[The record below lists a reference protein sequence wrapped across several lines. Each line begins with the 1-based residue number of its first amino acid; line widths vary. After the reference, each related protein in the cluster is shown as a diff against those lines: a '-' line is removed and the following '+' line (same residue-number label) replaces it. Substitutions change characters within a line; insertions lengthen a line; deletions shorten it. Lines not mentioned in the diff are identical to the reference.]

1 MSFRRVGGLAAV
13 VLSTAL
19 WMACG
24 QVYRPVVIPT
34 TTTPPNPA
42 NFHAVFAVNSN
53 GSFDPTS
60 QIFSFDV
67 GSALQFDVA
76 GDAVIGATGGIG
88 SSGGHIGVNPTHAA
102 ILPNNS
108 RIFVASAGSAEGG
121 ADVISAFT
129 PAFDSTIAT
138 GLGSVTTFTL
148 PNVVGSSQASSISL
162 LNESGNLVTATLTA
176 PLSNVQAG
184 NVVVVSGAGSA
195 GYDGIFTLSAVS
207 GSTIQYIDSVAGLA
221 DASGG
226 TATVSPNFCR
236 YLPDF
241 VSIAQNTTAFVANYG
256 VDADPNCNLAS
267 TDSVAVLIPS
277 LNTISNITYLAA
289 GSHPVSLAATP
300 DGTKLYVANQG
311 NNTVSSLNTVDM
323 SQNTVTGFSGAT
335 PVWVVAR
342 GDSKKVYVLTQGDGQ
357 LITLDTA
364 TDTVTSSLPVGA
376 GANFLVYDSHLQRLY
391 VTNPATGTLYVFVTS
406 FTDSSGLHDLPQQL
420 AAIPIPGATG
430 CSGCTAPAPV
440 SVTALADGSRA
451 YVASYQ
457 LSSCSDPVFSTSCLV
472 IPQVTVIDA
481 ASNTIK
487 KTLSA
492 LPQGGTT
499 PPSVSESID
508 CIPSA
513 PYTPGGVQIPAT
525 NFLRFSARFRMST
538 ASAADSSRVYV
549 GMCDAGSIAIINTT
563 TSTLTLGNNIPDT
576 LVTDWAAPFGAG
588 FPQAT
593 GQPPPQNPIFLLTG
607 Q

>member
-1 MSFRRVGGLAAV
+1 LHHRTEAGSFSRKPETGNRKPEAGSRKLAWIGRNRYNIASDRINQNFSFGVPMSFRRAGRLAAM
-13 VLSTAL
+13 VLSTLL
-19 WMACG
+19 WAACG

-53 GSFDPTS
+53 GSYDPTPPG
-60 QIFSFDV
+60 QAPTFSFDV
-67 GSALQFDVA
+67 GSALQFDVS
-76 GDAVIGATGGIG
+76 GDTVIGATGGIG
-88 SSGGHIGVNPTHAA
+88 STGGHLGVNPTHAA
-102 ILPNNS
+102 MLPNNS
-108 RIFVASAGSAEGG
+108 RIFVASAGSAEPGG

-129 PAFDSTIAT
+129 PAVDATIAT
-138 GLGSVTTFTL
+138 GLGTVTTFTL
-148 PNVVGSSQASSISL
+148 PN
-162 LNESGNLVTATLTA
+162 ATGC
-176 PLSNVQAG
+176 S
-184 NVVVVSGAGSA
+184 
-195 GYDGIFTLSAVS
+195 
-207 GSTIQYIDSVAGLA
+207 
-221 DASGG
+221 
-226 TATVSPNFCR
+226 

-241 VSIAQNTTAFVANYG
+241 VATAQNTSVFVANYG
-256 VDADPNCNLAS
+256 VDGDPNCNS
-267 TDSVAVLIPS
+267 TDSIAVLSPS
-277 LNTISNITYLAA
+277 LNTITNIAYLAA
-289 GSHPVSLAATP
+289 GSHPVALAPTP

-323 SQNTVTGFSGAT
+323 SQNTVTGFTGNT

-342 GDSKKVYVLTQGDGQ
+342 GDGHKVYVLTQGDGQ
-357 LITLDTA
+357 LVTLDTA
-364 TDTVTSSLPVGA
+364 TDTVASTLPVGA
-376 GANFLVYDSHLQRLY
+376 GANFLLYDPHLQRLY
-391 VTNPATGTLYVFVTS
+391 VTNPVTSTLYVFVTS
-406 FTDSSGLHDLPQQL
+406 FVDSLGVLNDFPLQL

-430 CSGCTAPAPV
+430 CTGCTAPAPV
-440 SVTALADGSRA
+440 SVTALPDGSRA

-481 ASNTIK
+481 KSNTVQ

-492 LPQGGTT
+492 LPPGSTT

-508 CIPSA
+508 CIPSE
-513 PYTPGGVQIPAT
+513 PYTPAGVPIPGT
-525 NFLRFSARFRMST
+525 SFLRFSTRFRMST

-549 GMCDAGSIAIINTT
+549 GLCDAGSVAIINTT
-563 TSTLTLGNNIPDT
+563 TSTITLGNNTPDT